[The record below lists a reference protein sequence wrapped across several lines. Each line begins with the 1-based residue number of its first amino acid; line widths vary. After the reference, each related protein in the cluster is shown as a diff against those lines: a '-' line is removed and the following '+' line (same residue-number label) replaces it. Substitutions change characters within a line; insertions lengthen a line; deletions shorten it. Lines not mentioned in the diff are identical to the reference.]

1 MSMKIVSRSHAQ
13 KFAFSQWAP
22 GHVSVPVPRLAAI
35 GTTVSRSTSVSR
47 LLKSITCK
55 ISTSIS
61 LQSYMYATCIY
72 VHVVLSAAVTSVLSS
87 GKLNIPRDTGACKSI
102 SSPSGAI

>member
-13 KFAFSQWAP
+13 KFVFSQWAP

-35 GTTVSRSTSVSR
+35 GTTVLVSRSTSVSR
-47 LLKSITCK
+47 LLKSIKCK

-72 VHVVLSAAVTSVLSS
+72 VHVVLSAAVTSVHVL
-87 GKLNIPRDTGACKSI
+87 LINVIQR
-102 SSPSGAI
+102 